1 MEPTGGDRT
10 TLETTV
16 ADSTDVLVV
25 GGGPTGLAAALL
37 AARDGH
43 GVVLV
48 EAGDRLGGMAASI
61 TVAGQRVDLGS
72 HRLHPSA
79 PPRVRA
85 LLDELLGD
93 DLQVRRRNGR
103 LRVGGAWARFPLDPT
118 DLVRSLPFG
127 LAARIGYDLLAG
139 AARVEHEEPYDS
151 YADVVR
157 RRLGGTVLE
166 HFHGPYAAKLY
177 GTDPA
182 TIDGDVARRRIALT
196 GLGAVLGRLWRTRQ
210 PSGSTFLYPRLG
222 YGQVTDRLAEE
233 AVAAGVD
240 VRTGTTVTML
250 RPGDGDGATATLAD
264 GRRLD
269 VGRVLWTAP
278 PGALA
283 AAADLPAVEL
293 EHRALAL
300 VYLVVDQQQWLPWD
314 AHYVPTPRVPFVRL
328 SEPRNYR
335 DGPDPDGV
343 TVLCAEVPCS
353 VGDATWGADD
363 EILAGR
369 VRLGIDRLGLPA
381 PSVTDH
387 HVVRLPRVYPLV
399 RVGQAARLQQQ
410 LAVLRRVTGV
420 TLLGRQ
426 GLGVADN
433 LHHVLAMAQAAVD
446 CLGPDGTFDE
456 PAWDRHLVD
465 FAEHVVED

>member
-1 MEPTGGDRT
+1 MTDAP
-10 TLETTV
+10 
-16 ADSTDVLVV
+16 DVLVV

-37 AARDGH
+37 AARAGH
-43 GVVLV
+43 DVVLV
-48 EAGDRLGGMAASI
+48 EAGERLGGMAASI

-103 LRVGGAWARFPLDPT
+103 LRVAGSWARFPLDPV

-127 LAARIGYDLLAG
+127 LAARIGTDLLAG
-139 AARVEHEEPYDS
+139 AVRPDREQPDDS

-157 RRLGGTVLE
+157 QRLGTTVLE

-177 GTDPA
+177 GVDPA

-196 GLGAVLGRLWRTRQ
+196 GLGDVLARLRRTRQ

-222 YGQVTDRLAEE
+222 YGQVVDRLAEE

-240 VRTGTTVTML
+240 VRTGTTVDEVAPAAGGGV
-250 RPGDGDGATATLAD
+250 RATCSD
-264 GRRLD
+264 GRTLD

-283 AAADLPAVEL
+283 TAAGRPPVEL
-293 EHRALAL
+293 AHRALAL
-300 VYLVVDQQQWLPWD
+300 VYLVVDGGPWLPWD
-314 AHYVPTPRVPFVRL
+314 AHYVPTPEVPFVRL

-335 DGPDPDGV
+335 DGPDPDDV

-363 EILAGR
+363 ATLAAE
-369 VRLGIDRLGLPA
+369 VRAGIDRLGLPA
-381 PSVTDH
+381 PAVTDH
-387 HVVRLPRVYPLV
+387 HVVRLPRVYPLL
-399 RVGQAARLQQQ
+399 RQGQAARLQQQ
-410 LAVLRRVTGV
+410 LAGLRGVPGV

-433 LHHVLAMAQAAVD
+433 LHHVLAMAIAAVD
-446 CLGPDGTFDE
+446 CLGPGGTFDE
-456 PAWDRHLVD
+456 ATWDRHLD
-465 FAEHVVED
+465 AFAQHVVED

>member
-1 MEPTGGDRT
+1 MT
-10 TLETTV
+10 
-16 ADSTDVLVV
+16 DSTDVLVV
-25 GGGPTGLAAALL
+25 GGGPTGLTAALL
-37 AARDGH
+37 AARAGH
-43 GVVLV
+43 PVTLV
-48 EAGDRLGGMAASI
+48 EAADRLGGMAASL

-103 LRVGGAWARFPLDPT
+103 LRVGGAWARFPLDPA

-127 LAARIGYDLLAG
+127 LAARIGLDLLAG
-139 AARVEHEEPYDS
+139 AVRPAVDDPGDS

-157 RRLGGTVLE
+157 QRLGATVLE
-166 HFHGPYAAKLY
+166 EFHGPYAAKLY

-196 GLGAVLGRLWRTRQ
+196 GLGDVLARLRRTRQ

-222 YGQVTDRLAEE
+222 YGQVVDRLAEE
-233 AVAAGVD
+233 AAAAGVE
-240 VRTGTTVTML
+240 VRTGTTVEVV
-250 RPGDGDGATATLAD
+250 RPSAGGATSVVCSD
-264 GRRLD
+264 GRTLD

-283 AAADLPAVEL
+283 SAAGRPPVAL

-300 VYLVVDQQQWLPWD
+300 VYLVVEGGQWLPWD
-314 AHYVPTPRVPFVRL
+314 AHYVPTPGVGFVRL

-335 DGPDPDGV
+335 DGPDPDDV
-343 TVLCAEVPCS
+343 SVLCAEVPCS
-353 VGDATWGADD
+353 AGDDTWTAADD
-363 EILAGR
+363 TLAAR
-369 VRLGIDRLGLPA
+369 VRHGIQRLGLPA
-381 PSVTDH
+381 PATVDH
-387 HVVRLPRVYPLV
+387 HVVRLPRVYPLL
-399 RVGQAARLQQQ
+399 RRGDAARLDAQ
-410 LAVLRRVTGV
+410 LGGLRDVPGV

-433 LHHVLAMAQAAVD
+433 LHHVLAMAMAAVD
-446 CLGPDGTFDE
+446 CLGPNGSFDDRT
-456 PAWDRHLVD
+456 WSRHLDV

>member
-1 MEPTGGDRT
+1 M
-10 TLETTV
+10 
-16 ADSTDVLVV
+16 ASSTDVLVV
-25 GGGPTGLAAALL
+25 GGGPTGLTAALL
-37 AARDGH
+37 AARAGH
-43 GVVLV
+43 EVVLV
-48 EAGDRLGGMAASI
+48 EAADRLGGMAASI

-85 LLDELLGD
+85 LLGELLGD

-103 LRVGGAWARFPLDPT
+103 LRVGGDWARFPLDPA
-118 DLVRSLPFG
+118 DLLRSLPYG
-127 LAARIGYDLLAG
+127 LAGRIAFDLLAG
-139 AARVEHEEPYDS
+139 AVRADHEEPYAS

-157 RRLGGTVLE
+157 QRLGGTVLE

-196 GLGAVLGRLWRTRQ
+196 GLGDVLARLRRTRR

-222 YGQVTDRLAEE
+222 YGQVVDRLAEE
-233 AVAAGVD
+233 VAGAGVD
-240 VRTGTTVTML
+240 VRLGTPVASLTT
-250 RPGDGDGATATLAD
+250 GDGHATGAVLA
-264 GRRLD
+264 GGVTVD
-269 VGRVLWTAP
+269 VGRILWTAP

-300 VYLVVDQQQWLPWD
+300 VYLVVDRKQWLPWD
-314 AHYVPTPRVPFVRL
+314 AHYVPTPGVPFVRL

-335 DGPDPDGV
+335 DGPDPEGT

-353 VGDATWGADD
+353 VGDSVWAADD
-363 EILAGR
+363 ETLAAR
-369 VRLGIDRLGLPA
+369 VRLGIERLALPA
-381 PSVTDH
+381 PPVVDH

-399 RVGQAARLQQQ
+399 RVGQTARLQQQ
-410 LAVLRRVTGV
+410 LRALRRVTGV

-433 LHHVLAMAQAAVD
+433 LHHVMAMAQASVD

-456 PAWDRHLVD
+456 IAWDGHLEA
-465 FAEHVVED
+465 FADHVVED